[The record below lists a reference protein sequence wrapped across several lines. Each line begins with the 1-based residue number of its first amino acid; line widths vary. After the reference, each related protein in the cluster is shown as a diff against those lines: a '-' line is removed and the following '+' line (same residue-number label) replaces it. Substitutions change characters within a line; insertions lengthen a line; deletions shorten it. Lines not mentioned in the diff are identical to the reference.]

1 MSASGKRVHNEN
13 TLKQDSTPNVNKKR
27 KLENSGNLKR
37 KENPKKRKF
46 GGLDE
51 RKSKRRK
58 QCRIDTM
65 FTPSS
70 VNVSA
75 DESAEKISPVDK
87 VTNDKATNVTDL
99 NLQHKRKRVHNEN
112 TLKQDST
119 PNVNKKRKLENSGNL
134 NARVR
139 RQRFSPAFAVT
150 YNKVQGM
157 TLPDGVVLSLKRHT
171 HARLGSISIEKF
183 FVGISRAKSIN
194 RIAIL
199 PCDVETELHYLTQLE
214 FSAEKRYWFQN
225 YIESEDGGSSWN
237 ANSRFILPEIEKKI
251 NAVRKK
257 GLGKAS
263 RNDLLAI
270 AKQAGYEYGAGTSPG
285 DLSAIYNEVLKRLED
300 GLLYDFST
308 KPP

>member
-1 MSASGKRVHNEN
+1 MPRFIDQEQSKALLGKRYDSKKPKNPGRFGQRSSGTSDKRQSGTSDKNQSRMSASGKRVHNEN

-99 NLQHKRKRVHNEN
+99 NLQHKRKRVQ
-112 TLKQDST
+112 TLQTRGGYSD
-119 PNVNKKRKLENSGNL
+119 E
-134 NARVR
+134 
-139 RQRFSPAFAVT
+139 
-150 YNKVQGM
+150 
-157 TLPDGVVLSLKRHT
+157 
-171 HARLGSISIEKF
+171 
-183 FVGISRAKSIN
+183 
-194 RIAIL
+194 RI
-199 PCDVETELHYLTQLE
+199 YL
-214 FSAEKRYWFQN
+214 
-225 YIESEDGGSSWN
+225 
-237 ANSRFILPEIEKKI
+237 
-251 NAVRKK
+251 
-257 GLGKAS
+257 
-263 RNDLLAI
+263 
-270 AKQAGYEYGAGTSPG
+270 QATRS
-285 DLSAIYNEVLKRLED
+285 
-300 GLLYDFST
+300 
-308 KPP
+308 